1 MNRRSVCAVGL
12 MPFIFGC
19 GTPSKSPQVDLDTFA
34 KTIYLPEL
42 GKIITTN
49 IGDPMIST
57 LRVAVLPA
65 IELANDIIVSAA
77 ESVDYSILT
86 TLWAGSYVFWFK
98 DASGGTYF
106 KSKRVLPVLWKAV
119 KPKGKDNASVNYRG
133 GIHIGTNGSTSFYFI
148 WEGRDSPTEL
158 YASSDI
164 KYVSTTAHIDL
175 PAENLQKEL
184 VYAGLSQSTV
194 TLKYREYWRGVS
206 RPDYS
211 QDVRY
216 DISQGRSI
224 GFRESRFEVIEANN
238 TTITYRA
245 AVHLK

>member
-1 MNRRSVCAVGL
+1 MNRRQIVAMGL
-12 MPFIFGC
+12 SPLIFGC
-19 GTPSKSPQVDLDTFA
+19 GSRPKARELDLEAFA

-42 GKIITTN
+42 GKIITAN

-65 IELANDIIVSAA
+65 IELVDDIVVSAV
-77 ESVDYSILT
+77 ESPDYSIVT
-86 TLWAGSYVFWFK
+86 TLWAGSYVFSSN
-98 DASGGTYF
+98 DDLGGTYYRSK
-106 KSKRVLPVLWKAV
+106 KSLPVTWKAL
-119 KPKGKDNASVNYRG
+119 KPKGKDNPSINYRG
-133 GIHIGTNGSTSFYFI
+133 GIHIAANGSSSFYVI
-148 WEGRDSPTEL
+148 WEGRDTATEL
-158 YASSDI
+158 YASPSI
-164 KYVSTTAHIDL
+164 KYTATTAHLDL

-184 VYAGLSQSTV
+184 LYSGLSQSTI
-194 TLKYREYWRGVS
+194 TLRYREYWRGIS

-224 GFRESRFEVIEANN
+224 GFRDARFEVIEASN
-238 TTITYRA
+238 TAITYRA